1 MSAKERF
8 QVQNNIMSKKRSLLN
23 IEFADVIHEMGK
35 RVCLDKYNYFMR
47 LNNPSQR
54 RRDNEKVKNK
64 QNFRVSSSKKI
75 IQWSLL

>member
-35 RVCLDKYNYFMR
+35 RVCLDKYNYFMK